1 MLYSAYAKPW
11 LFRLDAERAHEE
23 VSGLLALLASFPGGA
38 AALNAL
44 TGAAPDATPKDAFGV
59 RFPNPVG
66 LAAGF
71 DKDGRL
77 VPILPALGFGFLE
90 IGSVTLEPQPGN
102 PRPRLFRAPESRAL
116 LNRMGF
122 NSEGARAVARRLASQ
137 ETSSVPLGINLGLN
151 KGTEL
156 AKAPDAYAR
165 TFRIL
170 AAHGDYFVVNVSS
183 PNTPGLRDLQKVGEL
198 SAILGAVQDANAAR
212 KPVLLKL
219 APDLAPEDFEAAVRA
234 AEKFAQGLVVANT
247 TISRDGVDA
256 KWASEAGGLSGAPLK
271 ARATELVR
279 KARSSTK
286 LPIVGVGGVETAED
300 ARERLAAGADLV
312 QLYTGLVYGGP
323 STVKKILSGL
333 STGAGTSSAMNSTN
347 NSGASA

>member
-1 MLYSAYAKPW
+1 MLYESVVQPW

-23 VSGLLALLASFPGGA
+23 VSGALALLASLPGGA
-38 AALNAL
+38 HALAAL
-44 TGAAPDATPKDAFGV
+44 TGASETGWVKSLEKDVFGV

-102 PRPRLFRAPESRAL
+102 PQPRLFRIPESRAL

-137 ETSSVPLGINLGLN
+137 DKCRVPLGINLGLN
-151 KGTEL
+151 KDTPR
-156 AKAPDAYAR
+156 AQAPAAYAR
-165 TFRIL
+165 AFGIL

-183 PNTPGLRDLQKVGEL
+183 PNTPGLRDLQNAADL
-198 SAILGAVQDANAAR
+198 TAILAEIQDANAAK
-212 KPVLLKL
+212 KPVLVKL
-219 APDLAPEDFEAAVRA
+219 SPDLAPEDFDAAVA
-234 AEKFAQGLVVANT
+234 VADKFARGLVVSNT
-247 TISRDGVDA
+247 TLARDGVDA
-256 KWASEAGGLSGAPLK
+256 AWSQEAGGLSGAPLK
-271 ARATELVR
+271 DRADALLRRARAL
-279 KARSSTK
+279 TK
-286 LPIVGVGGVETAED
+286 LPIIGVGGIASTED
-300 ARERLAAGADLV
+300 ARLRLDAGADLV

-323 STVKKILSGL
+323 RAVRDILIGL
-333 STGAGTSSAMNSTN
+333 ARETPLFNGR
-347 NSGASA
+347 

>member
-1 MLYSAYAKPW
+1 MLYESVVQPW

-23 VSGLLALLASFPGGA
+23 VSGALALLASIPGGA
-38 AALNAL
+38 HALAAL
-44 TGAAPDATPKDAFGV
+44 TGASETGWVTALGREFFGL

-102 PRPRLFRAPESRAL
+102 PKPRLFRIPESHAL

-137 ETSSVPLGINLGLN
+137 EKCKVPLGINLGLN
-151 KGTEL
+151 KDTPP
-156 AKAPDAYAR
+156 AQAPSAYAR

-183 PNTPGLRDLQKVGEL
+183 PNTPGLRDLQKTAEL
-198 SAILGAVQDANAAR
+198 AAILQEIQAANAAQ
-212 KPVLLKL
+212 KPVLIKL
-219 APDLAPEDFEAAVRA
+219 SPDQAPEDFDAAVA
-234 AEKFAQGLVVANT
+234 VADKFAQGLVVSNT
-247 TISRDGVDA
+247 TIAREGVDA
-256 KWASEAGGLSGAPLK
+256 SWAAQAGGVSGAPLK
-271 ARATELVR
+271 DRADACLRRARAR
-279 KARSSTK
+279 TK
-286 LPIVGVGGVETAED
+286 LPLIGVGGIASAED
-300 ARERLAAGADLV
+300 ARQRLDAGADLV

-323 STVKKILSGL
+323 RAVREILIGL
-333 STGAGTSSAMNSTN
+333 AREAPLFNGR
-347 NSGASA
+347 